1 MSCAGNCAG
10 NYLTI
15 PGVSV
20 AVFCMTTPAKRR
32 GRKAKPF
39 RFEGKYINGLR
50 KRPSDGRWELSDGRT
65 FTEPDERRAVERF
78 RKMVGA
84 TDLESLE
91 AALTTSHSRTT
102 TEVKAVSIERVR
114 KAAAKIAKG
123 FGNDNEG
130 WMYMPDPSKD
140 IWLWFADQIHKR
152 KEYVAEKCGMEQLG
166 YLDKVQAPEPLP
178 SLAALEETWKAHAK
192 CTKRQKAKV
201 TKAWKDFVATT
212 GIKAIDEIT
221 ATVAVAYADN
231 LHGRDIS
238 GKHQQHLLDG
248 IKRMLSFSKSR
259 AIAVKP
265 IAAAMEYLKLM
276 QPNAPTHNL
285 EPTPISVGDWKRLLS
300 VANGMDKAMIL
311 LMLNACLYAG
321 EVIVLQWDDISEG
334 NLIGRRRKQG
344 EFIRVA
350 TLWDETKAALDELSR
365 KGPFILRSATGTQ
378 LKSNG
383 AFIRFRKLVVKA
395 KKEAAEDHATM
406 NDVKPSH
413 LRDAAYTTAVAANV
427 SFPLCQL
434 LAGHS
439 SGMADHYVQASPSI
453 VAPACKAIHSK
464 YFAS

>member
-1 MSCAGNCAG
+1 M
-10 NYLTI
+10 
-15 PGVSV
+15 
-20 AVFCMTTPAKRR
+20 
-32 GRKAKPF
+32 
-39 RFEGKYINGLR
+39 
-50 KRPSDGRWELSDGRT
+50 SDGRT

-91 AALTTSHSRTT
+91 TALTTSHSRTT
-102 TEVKAVSIERVR
+102 TEVKALSIERVR

-140 IWLWFADQIHKR
+140 IWLWFANQIHKR
-152 KEYVAEKCGMEQLG
+152 KEYVAKKCGMEQLG

-178 SLAALEETWKAHAK
+178 SLNALEATWTNHAK

-201 TKAWKDFVATT
+201 RKAWKDFVATT
-212 GIKAIDEIT
+212 GIKAIDDIT
-221 ATVAVAYADN
+221 AAVAVTYADH
-231 LHGRDIS
+231 LHSRKIS
-238 GKHQQHLLDG
+238 GKQQQHLFDG

-265 IAAAMEYLKLM
+265 IATALEYLKLM
-276 QPNAPTHNL
+276 QPSEPTHNL
-285 EPTPISVGDWKRLLS
+285 EPSPISVEDWQKLLA
-300 VANGMDKAMIL
+300 VAKGMDRAMIL

-321 EVIVLQWDDISEG
+321 EVITLRWDDINDG

-350 TLWDETKAALDELSR
+350 TLWEETRAALDQLQR
-365 KGPFILRSATGTQ
+365 KGPFILRSASGGQ

-383 AFIRFRKLVVKA
+383 AFIRFRKLVSKA
-395 KKEAAEDHATM
+395 KEKAAENNETM
-406 NDVKPSH
+406 GDVKPSH

-453 VAPACKAIHSK
+453 VAPACKAIHAK
-464 YFAS
+464 YFPV